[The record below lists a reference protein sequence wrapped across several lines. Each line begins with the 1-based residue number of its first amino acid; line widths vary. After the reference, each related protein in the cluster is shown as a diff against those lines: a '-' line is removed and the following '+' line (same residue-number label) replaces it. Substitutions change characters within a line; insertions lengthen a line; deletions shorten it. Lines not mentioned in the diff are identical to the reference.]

1 MLACEHSFCLECIQ
15 ELAQDHPLPHRLQYI
30 NCPIHKQLQSFSPRL
45 LPLQSGCRI
54 LSLDGGGVKGLA
66 QLVMLKHI
74 EERCFEIPLIHL
86 FDLVVGTSIGGQIAL
101 GLTTGIQSGP
111 ITVSAATEEF
121 RKLMGISF
129 KRKSLTFSLGSFLM
143 GRTKY
148 KASNVESHLQ
158 NLFGKERKLFN
169 ATPFL
174 QSGLPNIAVTTVVEE
189 SFEAHLVTN

>member
-1 MLACEHSFCLECIQ
+1 MLACGHAFCLECIQ
-15 ELAQDHPLPHRLQYI
+15 ELVQDHPLPHQLKDI
-30 NCPIHKQLQSFSPRL
+30 KCPIHKQLQSFSPRL
-45 LPLQSGCRI
+45 LPRQSGCRI

-66 QLVMLKHI
+66 QLIMLKHI
-74 EERCFEIPLIHL
+74 EQRCFKIPLIHL

-101 GLTTGIQSGP
+101 ALTTGIRSGP

-121 RKLMGISF
+121 RKLMN
-129 KRKSLTFSLGSFLM
+129 GSFIRKFPGSSLVSFIT
-143 GRTKY
+143 GRTTY
-148 KASNVESHLQ
+148 KASKLQNLLQ

-169 ATPFL
+169 ATPVL